1 VGDEKVV
8 ALDNVSLNIR
18 SGEICCILG
27 TSGSGKSTLLH
38 LIAGLEKPTRGTI
51 KINGNRIEKMNERQ
65 LALFRQRFIGFVFQ
79 SYNLLPTLTALEN
92 VSLPLTFRGI
102 KRNIRERE
110 AARML
115 DAVGLKTHMNHLPTQ
130 MSGGQ
135 QQRVGIARAFVC
147 KPTLMLADEPTGNL
161 DSKTT
166 REIKELILKLA
177 RENRQTLIIVSHD
190 SDVASIADKT
200 VHILDGSIEKIE
212 DNFISEG

>member
-1 VGDEKVV
+1 
-8 ALDNVSLNIR
+8 
-18 SGEICCILG
+18 
-27 TSGSGKSTLLH
+27 
-38 LIAGLEKPTRGTI
+38 
-51 KINGNRIEKMNERQ
+51 M
-65 LALFRQRFIGFVFQ
+65 
-79 SYNLLPTLTALEN
+79 
-92 VSLPLTFRGI
+92 SLPLTFRGI